1 MTETYIKVKPYE
13 QRVAEGL
20 FMNSIYFRQFTL
32 ESRFIK
38 LFPGDTHCK
47 WGEVIDAWQAGVKVR
62 ITRVQNNLSCSGATY
77 KVGSIHF
84 IPMAKVSFAYVTEEE
99 ATGQSCTSYNA
110 EKHLTWNEFVAQAEG
125 V

>member
-38 LFPGDTHCK
+38 LYPGDTHQK
-47 WGEVIDAWQAGVKVR
+47 WGEVIDAWQAGIKIR
-62 ITRVQNNLSCSGATY
+62 ITRVQNNLSCSGARY

-84 IPMAKVSFAYVTEEE
+84 IPMSKVSFAYSTEEE
-99 ATGQSCTSYNA
+99 ATGRSITSYKDETNI
-110 EKHLTWNEFVAQAEG
+110 TWDEFVAQAEG